1 MCPQDDFDAKLKEA
15 GDNLVV
21 VDFYAT
27 WCGPCKMIAPHIEV
41 SLNVVFLSSLSV
53 MILNVSKILSQNV
66 SVLNN
71 INTLYKEVCFN

>member
-41 SLNVVFLSSLSV
+41 SINVVFLSTC
-53 MILNVSKILSQNV
+53 ND
-66 SVLNN
+66 
-71 INTLYKEVCFN
+71 TEFE